1 VRCHRYHYYDCGAW
15 YYWNPVCGCYYP
27 DSYCP

>member
-1 VRCHRYHYYDCGAW
+1 VRFHRYHYYNCGVW
-15 YYWNPVCGCYYP
+15 YYWNAGCGCYYP